1 MGIKH
6 GNKHYLQIL
15 LDPNRAKLLLE
26 LAEED
31 GKRATAYTREAIYQH
46 LMRKLPTSVYNEAE
60 AKDKLAWSESV
71 RRRVKGRMDAK
82 SERKAETE
90 SEKCTTPE

>member
-15 LDPNRAKLLLE
+15 LDPNRAELLLE
-26 LAEED
+26 LAEES
-31 GKRATAYTREAIYQH
+31 GMRATAYTREAIYQH
-46 LMRKLPTSVYNEAE
+46 LLRKLPASVYNEAE

-82 SERKAETE
+82 SERT
-90 SEKCTTPE
+90 SEDQTKECTTPE

>member
-26 LAEED
+26 LAQD
-31 GKRATAYTREAIYQH
+31 SGTRATAYTREAIYQH
-46 LMRKLPTSVYNEAE
+46 LRRTLPASLYNEAE

-82 SERKAETE
+82 SEKKAETDTE
-90 SEKCTTPE
+90 ASANAE